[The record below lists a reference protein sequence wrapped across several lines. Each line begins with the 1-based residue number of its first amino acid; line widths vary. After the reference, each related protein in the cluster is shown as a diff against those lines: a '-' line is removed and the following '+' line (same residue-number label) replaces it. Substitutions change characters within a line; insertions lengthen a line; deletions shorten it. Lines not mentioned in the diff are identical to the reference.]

1 MQIMISVRYHF
12 TLTGGAMVRKKD
24 NEDVE
29 KSEHLYTPGG
39 NAKWHIPC
47 GKPQCLA
54 VPQKVK
60 ENYCMIWHSHSW
72 A

>member
-1 MQIMISVRYHF
+1 
-12 TLTGGAMVRKKD
+12 MVRKMD